1 MEFFEHFL
9 NPFQECDVD
18 KSHGLN
24 DAELK
29 DCILNE
35 NKLFHSIHSVA
46 TEEDEVNK
54 LMLILDC
61 EQLNLY
67 DYIYLRRVQN
77 AVAGCAENDKIMPN
91 KIACAT

>member
-29 DCILNE
+29 DCILSN
-35 NKLFHSIHSVA
+35 N
-46 TEEDEVNK
+46 
-54 LMLILDC
+54 LIIRR
-61 EQLNLY
+61 EQAFPQHPFGSHGGG
-67 DYIYLRRVQN
+67 RS
-77 AVAGCAENDKIMPN
+77 E
-91 KIACAT
+91 